1 MKMTWRGR
9 IAAVVIALACP
20 AGAFAAGRTV
30 TIEVRDAQDRPV
42 SGALVRVAAEEMD
55 AVGTTDAAGRVTV
68 ETTSEEIQ
76 VFASKDG
83 QQASSDSG
91 EANVTLVLNGGGK

>member
-30 TIEVRDAQDRPV
+30 TIEVRDSQNRPV
-42 SGALVRVAAEEMD
+42 DGATVRIAADEMD

-68 ETTSEEIQ
+68 ETTSALVKVYVESGNQ
-76 VFASKDG
+76 SASATANG
-83 QQASSDSG
+83 DSIT
-91 EANVTLVLNGGGK
+91 VTLKGAAE